1 MADDLSFI
9 RPTQAISD
17 QRGATR
23 RFTRRRQPRV
33 DGAGLL
39 DEETASFEPTSVTNP
54 DPTQPL
60 LEALDR
66 MRVTGEVRPA
76 EQEYTSAMRA
86 LREYEETTRS
96 FLPLDDLPEVRPS
109 DPPAVDAT

>member
-9 RPTQAISD
+9 RPTQGISD
-17 QRGATR
+17 QRGGTR
-23 RFTRRRQPRV
+23 RFARRRVPRS

-39 DEETASFEPTSVTNP
+39 DEDSASFEPTSVPAP

-76 EQEYTSAMRA
+76 EQEYTSAIRA

-96 FLPLDDLPEVRPS
+96 FLPDEPNDA
-109 DPPAVDAT
+109 PPQSDAT